1 MKTTEPELLPAEN
14 QAHYQ
19 PPANA
24 MATRPEQS
32 LDAARVPPTIASLL
46 QIVVERGISAADV
59 SAFKELVQLHREEV
73 KLNAEKEFAAAF
85 VSLQKDL
92 PTIIGRRQV
101 PDKQGRI
108 KFAYANFDDID
119 EIVRPICLRHG
130 FSYAFH
136 EGGIADGR
144 VTMIMT
150 LQHAGGHSRPI
161 PFSVRIGQGP
171 PNATE
176 SQADMSGHEYAK
188 RGAIES
194 GLSLR
199 IIGSREDARMEGGP
213 ITSAQADE
221 LERRVALTN
230 SNKERFLAVTGAKSF
245 REIPA
250 GSYTVLDGMLRQK
263 EQWR

>member
-19 PPANA
+19 PPSNELT
-24 MATRPEQS
+24 TRGTQS
-32 LDAARVPPTIASLL
+32 LDTARPEPSIGEMLRVLVAGGITNENVQALEKL
-46 QIVVERGISAADV
+46 TDLYERM
-59 SAFKELVQLHREEV
+59 EV
-73 KLNAEKEFAAAF
+73 KKAERAFADAF

-101 PDKQGRI
+101 PGKQGI

-130 FSYAFH
+130 FTYAFH

-150 LQHAGGHSRPI
+150 LQHAGGHSRPV
-161 PFSVRIGQGP
+161 PFSVRIGSGP
-171 PNATE
+171 PGATE

-199 IIGSREDARMEGGP
+199 IIGVREDARMEGGP
-213 ITSAQADE
+213 ITPAQADE
-221 LERRVALTN
+221 LERRVAETN
-230 SNKERFLAVTGAKSF
+230 SNKEKFLAVAGVKTFAT
-245 REIPA
+245 IPA
-250 GSYTVLDGMLRQK
+250 GSYTVLDAMLRQK
-263 EQWR
+263 EQGR